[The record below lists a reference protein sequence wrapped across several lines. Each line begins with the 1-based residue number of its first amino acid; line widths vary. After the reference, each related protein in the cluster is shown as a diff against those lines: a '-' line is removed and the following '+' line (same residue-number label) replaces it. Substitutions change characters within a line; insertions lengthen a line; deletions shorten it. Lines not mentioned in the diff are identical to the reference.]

1 MVAAWLFG
9 AVWPPVRLGELCG
22 VCAATRKCGQS
33 AGSIIGGDSTAGND
47 SRYFRVVSASTK
59 ISVERRLASADLV
72 ALNEHRPGP
81 SIPVT
86 VSKCRPGFNA
96 KVTDSAVLRWAA
108 ICSSTITPIA
118 HLLPTAPMS
127 RVTTTFPVEAPW
139 SGSANTRSSG
149 AGLTHCCVGLFGGHE
164 TTCGQQRNS
173 DHRRSHCDLCSCGMH
188 ILSPRKSPLTG
199 GLHLSA

>member
-1 MVAAWLFG
+1 MQKR
-9 AVWPPVRLGELCG
+9 PERG
-22 VCAATRKCGQS
+22 VCICAATRKCRQK
-33 AGSIIGGDSTAGND
+33 AGSITGGDSTAGKV

-139 SGSANTRSSG
+139 SGSANTRSAG
-149 AGLTHCCVGLFGGHE
+149 AGLTIAASGCLVGIKQPAASNGTAIIAARIVSFAAME
-164 TTCGQQRNS
+164 C
-173 DHRRSHCDLCSCGMH
+173 
-188 ILSPRKSPLTG
+188 IFFPRENR
-199 GLHLSA
+199 H